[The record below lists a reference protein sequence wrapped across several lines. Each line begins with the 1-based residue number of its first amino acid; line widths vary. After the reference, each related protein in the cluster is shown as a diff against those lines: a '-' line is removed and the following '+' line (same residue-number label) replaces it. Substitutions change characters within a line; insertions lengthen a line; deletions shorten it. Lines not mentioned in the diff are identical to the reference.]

1 MFLLQLKSRLIAG
14 QKWGFKSAQPGQVK
28 SSLGASTCC
37 LFGCRQACV
46 LVLLPHGMQHL
57 LAAWPKVQKAEGRRR
72 ALESSGPEDLQQQ
85 PPPLYLLALTGS
97 TKLFCLN

>member
-14 QKWGFKSAQPGQVK
+14 QKWGFKSAQPGQLK

-72 ALESSGPEDLQQQ
+72 GFRKQRARR
-85 PPPLYLLALTGS
+85 PPAAAS
-97 TKLFCLN
+97 TTLSPGLDWQHKTILS